1 MIGLSGSVDFLA
13 KNMEHLSMRSQS
25 SLNKILSVGDA
36 VKRARQDQGAGA
48 VGFAANL
55 SFDSAAKRNS
65 INSFQNAISYMQMQE
80 ASLRQAEEIYLKMSS
95 LASLASD
102 PSINQSDRQLL
113 SDQFESLRQESLAL
127 NKSTFNGANLFDE
140 LAASTQYKID
150 FASGLTNNT
159 PPDDPGPPKVW
170 EVTKDVL
177 YNTGTMTIDV
187 NSGTAGDRY
196 MLKQGNLTI
205 FDSGSWV
212 TRDSATT
219 YDYDQFEVQYGPDQ
233 DTTFKFNPLSDGNS
247 SQVDL
252 DGADGIKGTADDGV
266 LPSDSTFHN
275 KSFLHGGTTKG
286 YLTNLALSDD
296 GSTSGM
302 DTRKNTEYVSQGI
315 ASTANS
321 DPDITELTL
330 RIESTTLFQI
340 GAEFKL
346 PDADDFNVGNPDD
359 LQVAMKPLGLGLML
373 DQGSGFPPISIAT
386 AADAAKAMESISNEI
401 AGIGE
406 QLGKLGGNF
415 AKVEFSMESIRKQVA
430 VQDKALDRIS
440 EDGFAEELARLSK
453 SRIIRSQSA
462 ALMTQAMSI
471 NEDIVNMLI

>member
-1 MIGLSGSVDFLA
+1 MTGLFGSVAFLA

-25 SLNKILSVGDA
+25 SINKILSAGDA
-36 VKRARQDQGAGA
+36 VKRARQDRGAGE
-48 VGFAANL
+48 VSFAANL
-55 SFDSAAKRNS
+55 SFDSATKRNS

-80 ASLRQAEEIYLKMSS
+80 ASLRQAAEIYEKMSS

-102 PSINQSDRQLL
+102 PTLNQSDRQLL

-127 NKSTFNGANLFDE
+127 NKSTFNGVNLFDE
-140 LAASTQYKID
+140 LAASTEYKID
-150 FASGLTNNT
+150 FASGLTNETT
-159 PPDDPGPPKVW
+159 PTSSGPPKVW

-212 TRDSATT
+212 TRGSATT
-219 YDYDQFEVQYGPDQ
+219 YDYDRFEVEYGPDKE
-233 DTTFKFNPLSDGNS
+233 TTFKFVPLSDGNS
-247 SQVDL
+247 TPIDL
-252 DGADGIKGTADDGV
+252 DGADGIKGTPDDGV

-275 KSFLHGGTTKG
+275 KSFVHSNTTKG

-296 GSTSGM
+296 LTASGM
-302 DTRKNTEYVSQGI
+302 DTRKDIEYVNQGI
-315 ASTANS
+315 VSSANS
-321 DPDITELTL
+321 DPDTTELTL
-330 RIESTTLFQI
+330 RVESTSLFQI

-346 PDADDFNVGNPDD
+346 PEAEDFKVGNPDD
-359 LQVAMKPLGLGLML
+359 LQVTMNPLGLGLML
-373 DQGSGFPPISIAT
+373 DQDSGFPVISIAT
-386 AADAAKAMESISNEI
+386 MADAAKAVESISTEI

-415 AKVEFSMESIRKQVA
+415 AKIEFSMEAIQKQIA
-430 VQDKALDRIS
+430 IQDRTLSRIS
-440 EDGFAEELARLSK
+440 DDGFAEELAQLSK
-453 SRIIRSQSA
+453 TRIIRSQSA
-462 ALMTQAMSI
+462 SLMTQAMSI